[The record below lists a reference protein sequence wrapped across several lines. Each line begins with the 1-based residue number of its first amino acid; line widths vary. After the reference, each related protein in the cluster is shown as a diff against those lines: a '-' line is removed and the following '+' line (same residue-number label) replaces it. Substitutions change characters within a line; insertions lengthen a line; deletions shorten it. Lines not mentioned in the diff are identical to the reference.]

1 MTELELGAVIGECMP
16 RHCAKEF
23 LRFLKKIDK
32 LVAKHL
38 NVHVVCDNY
47 WTHKT
52 KQVEAWLNRHKRFNL
67 HFTPTSS
74 SWLNLVERLS
84 AEITRQRTRRGVF
97 KSVADLEAAI
107 EAWIAARNSKPKTF
121 KWTAN
126 ADTILAKNA
135 RARQALQQSRVPN
148 K

>member
-1 MTELELGAVIGECMP
+1 VTELELGAVIGECMP
-16 RHCAKEF
+16 RHRAKEF

-67 HFTPTSS
+67 HFTPTSVS
-74 SWLNLVERLS
+74 SRASPSWRRPSKPMPMPLVQVDGTSGRGGCCRSVNAWS
-84 AEITRQRTRRGVF
+84 A
-97 KSVADLEAAI
+97 ADAPR
-107 EAWIAARNSKPKTF
+107 AAR
-121 KWTAN
+121 
-126 ADTILAKNA
+126 
-135 RARQALQQSRVPN
+135 
-148 K
+148 